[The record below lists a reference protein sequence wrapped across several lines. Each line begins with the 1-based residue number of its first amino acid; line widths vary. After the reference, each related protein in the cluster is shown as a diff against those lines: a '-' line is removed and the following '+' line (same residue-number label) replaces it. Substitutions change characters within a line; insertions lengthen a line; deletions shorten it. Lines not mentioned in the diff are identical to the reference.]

1 MLIGNDYKIESD
13 GVNVTL
19 SKKYIIKE
27 GKNAG
32 SERWEGLTY
41 HRTLEQALNECVRR
55 EINATYL
62 KDVKKVVERIKQLEE
77 ELLHESI

>member
-19 SKKYIIKE
+19 SKKYIIRD

-41 HRTLEQALNECVRR
+41 HRTLEQALNECIRR

-62 KDVKKVVERIKQLEE
+62 KDVKDIVKRIKELEG

>member
-19 SKKYIIKE
+19 SKKYIIRD

-41 HRTLEQALNECVRR
+41 HRTLEQALNECIRR

-62 KDVKKVVERIKQLEE
+62 KDVKDIVKRIKQLEE